1 MKRILR
7 PGPAVI
13 SAGFLLRELFQ
24 PASKSNLCCEV
35 DVWGRDEESESSN
48 YREFANLALTVGEG
62 ASNESL
68 DMVKFFLFTDISTV
82 ICIQRASC
90 TYHKVNKYIL
100 NLHIIYTLTHAEQAR
115 LCGSFYVRHLGSD
128 R

>member
-7 PGPAVI
+7 PGPSVI

-24 PASKSNLCCEV
+24 TASKSDLCCEV
-35 DVWGRDEESESSN
+35 DVWGRDEESDISN
-48 YREFANLALTVGEG
+48 YREFANPALTVGEG
-62 ASNESL
+62 ASNE
-68 DMVKFFLFTDISTV
+68 FFLFTDNSTV
-82 ICIQRASC
+82 IYIQRASC

-100 NLHIIYTLTHAEQAR
+100 NLLINYTLTHAEQAR
-115 LCGSFYVRHLGSD
+115 SCGSFYVNHFGSD